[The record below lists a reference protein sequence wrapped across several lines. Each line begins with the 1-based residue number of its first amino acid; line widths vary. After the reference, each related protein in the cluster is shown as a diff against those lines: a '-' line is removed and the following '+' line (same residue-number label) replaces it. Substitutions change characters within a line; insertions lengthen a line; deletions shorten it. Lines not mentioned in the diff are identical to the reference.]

1 LKLSFE
7 TLEGNPEMRKKIR
20 IAIPNKGRL
29 KQPAM
34 EVLGQA
40 GIEVLEEKR
49 TYVSKTSDSR
59 FEAVFA
65 RAYDIPVY
73 VHYGAVDL
81 GITGHDLILERE
93 ADVLELLDLE
103 FGKCNVVIAVPE
115 TSTINTV
122 GDIPALTRVATE
134 FPVLARKYFEV
145 LGKQVEVLEVSG
157 TSELAPKLGLA
168 QIIVDI
174 TSSGET
180 LRKNNLRVIATIMD
194 STTRLACNK
203 IAYRTFEMQINEL
216 LTRLRGGLTRK

>member
-1 LKLSFE
+1 LKN
-7 TLEGNPEMRKKIR
+7 LEVNPELKKKIR

-34 EVLGQA
+34 EMLGQA

-49 TYVSKTSDSR
+49 TYVSKTSDPR
-59 FEAVFA
+59 FEVIFA

-93 ADVLELLDLE
+93 AVILELLDLE
-103 FGKCNVVIAVPE
+103 FGKCTIVVAVPKS
-115 TSTINTV
+115 STINSV
-122 GDIPALTRVATE
+122 NDIPTLTRIATE
-134 FPVLARKYFEV
+134 FPKITRKYFART
-145 LGKQVEVLEVSG
+145 GKQVEVLEVSG

-168 QIIVDI
+168 QVIVDI

-180 LRKNNLRVIATIMD
+180 LRKNNLKVISTILD

-203 IAYRTFEMQINEL
+203 IAYRTFEKEINEL
-216 LTRLRGGLTRK
+216 LTRLRGGS